1 MQLGKV
7 FVYFV
12 SNTISDYTPNI
23 IEKSKA
29 NGNFYVHLHSQK
41 MISWLAFVL
50 LTQAGV
56 IWGEEPQL
64 RNASNRLACG
74 KGCGNVFMVHD

>member
-56 IWGEEPQL
+56 IWGEGISTEKMSPSDWPINKSMKCFL
-64 RNASNRLACG
+64 N
-74 KGCGNVFMVHD
+74 